1 MNQNRTIGNL
11 YVHSN
16 VITLSSVRPFIT
28 QLLSR
33 IEGSNDFMF
42 IHGGRNIPF
51 EQETQI
57 YLHEISRLVNNALE
71 INIVNVAPS
80 IPLYQPYREIPNH
93 LVPDLIGIQHTTIQ
107 APIPAVPLQ
116 GMVPNPP
123 PPPIPASTVPES
135 YPRDNGWNPIPN
147 ENPVQRMIRE
157 ANASGRMEMMV
168 NQTQTVPN
176 EFMFDD
182 APREL
187 HSRGNSYNQM
197 GSMENFFSRPGSMIF
212 PPSSRQGSMMFNYF
226 GSNLSMDNRN
236 PCDDLVSKLRTIDD
250 DDFDKGAP
258 SL

>member
-1 MNQNRTIGNL
+1 M
-11 YVHSN
+11 HSN
-16 VITLSSVRPFIT
+16 VITLSSVRPFIN

-33 IEGSNDFMF
+33 IEGSSDFLF

-51 EQETQI
+51 EQENQV
-57 YLHEISRLVNNALE
+57 YLHEINRLVNNILE
-71 INIVNVAPS
+71 IDIVNVAPTV
-80 IPLYQPYREIPNH
+80 PLYQPYREMSNH
-93 LVPDLIGIQHTTIQ
+93 LVPDLIGIQHTPIQ
-107 APIPAVPLQ
+107 TPIPSVPLQ

-123 PPPIPASTVPES
+123 PPIPTSTVHES
-135 YPRDNGWNPIPN
+135 YPRDNGWNPN

-157 ANASGRMEMMV
+157 ANASGRMETVM

-197 GSMENFFSRPGSMIF
+197 GSVDNFFSRPGSMIF
-212 PPSSRQGSMMFNYF
+212 PPTSRQGSMMFNYF

-236 PCDDLVSKLRTIDD
+236 PYDDLVSKLRSID